1 MVVEFC
7 SRVYRQGPDGLE
19 FPKCSVLECMGKVLV
34 VRREGLP
41 AVGEIEL
48 GTRKRDR
55 HQGSEIKAFV
65 PTVV

>member
-1 MVVEFC
+1 
-7 SRVYRQGPDGLE
+7 
-19 FPKCSVLECMGKVLV
+19 MGKVLV
-34 VRREGLP
+34 VRMEGLP

-55 HQGSEIKAFV
+55 HQDSEIKALV